1 MNAEVIPGKGCEAM
15 RERPPRRTR
24 WVSGWVVGS
33 VVVVVAVA
41 ALVAALVTRSDP
53 SRPGVAGGSR
63 SGAPPSTS
71 GAPGSAVGGRRSGSE
86 SETVTGPPPVTEI
99 VPGVPVPSYPPDRPA
114 TGRDAVAAER
124 VAVAYLDALE
134 AGDCDR
140 AFALT
145 SGMDWYEM
153 WCGDPRLLEYEDPVV
168 YGPDHNG
175 SDESPFYSIH
185 VDARTPGDSFGT
197 VPAGWTDCWV
207 GVVQTND
214 GWRVGSQD
222 TFG

>member
-1 MNAEVIPGKGCEAM
+1 
-15 RERPPRRTR
+15 
-24 WVSGWVVGS
+24 VSGWVVGS

-41 ALVAALVTRSDP
+41 VLVAVLVTRSGS
-53 SRPGVAGGSR
+53 SRLGVADGSHAGAPASA
-63 SGAPPSTS
+63 SGASAMDRQQS
-71 GAPGSAVGGRRSGSE
+71 GAESGG
-86 SETVTGPPPVTEI
+86 VTPPPPVTEI
-99 VPGVPVPSYPPDRPA
+99 APGVPVPSYPPDRPA
-114 TGRDAVAAER
+114 TGRGAAAARR

-145 SGMDWYEM
+145 SGMDRYEM
-153 WCGDPRLLEYEDPVV
+153 WCGDLRLLEYEDPVV

-207 GVVQTND
+207 GVAQTAD
-214 GWRVGSQD
+214 GWRVGSQG
-222 TFG
+222 TFM